1 MVKKGE
7 AWPAGIKKT
16 KQREL
21 VLRILE
27 NAAAPLTVLDIF
39 NRIEKDKESVW
50 LSTVYRI
57 LDLFVARDIVVKT
70 TVMDSDMAFYEI
82 NRHKHRHY
90 AVCVDCHKIV
100 EFSDC
105 PITEFKPRLSD
116 GEFRVLGHKVEMY
129 GYCRDCGKG
138 YTVKENGG

>member
-1 MVKKGE
+1 MEKKSE

-16 KQREL
+16 KQREF

-27 NAAAPLTVLDIF
+27 NAAAPLTALDIF
-39 NRIEKDKESVW
+39 NRIEKGMDSVW

-57 LDLFVARDIVVKT
+57 LDLFVAKDIVVKT
-70 TVMDSDMAFYEI
+70 TVMDNDMAFFEL

-90 AVCVDCHKIV
+90 AVCVDCHKIE

-105 PITEFKPRLSD
+105 PIKEFKPSLND

-129 GYCRDCGKG
+129 GYCRDCDKG
-138 YTVKENGG
+138 YKVKETDG

>member
-1 MVKKGE
+1 MEKRV

-21 VLRILE
+21 VLRVLE
-27 NAAAPLTVLDIF
+27 NAAAPLTALDIF
-39 NRIEKDKESVW
+39 NRIEKGAESVW
-50 LSTVYRI
+50 LSTVYRN

-70 TVMDSDMAFYEI
+70 TVMDKEAFYEI

-116 GEFRVLGHKVEMY
+116 SEFKVLGHKVEMY

-138 YTVKENGG
+138 YSVKETDG